1 VKQSRFKQI
10 VSEELAL
17 SRVGLREGYNATEH
31 VAQGCRAVLDSL
43 TSVLAQLATLEEDL
57 KERVPDLASEFSTS
71 YDMIRAEMQ
80 RLAGV
85 YKKLK

>member
-1 VKQSRFKQI
+1 MKQSRFKQI
-10 VSEELAL
+10 ISEELAL
-17 SRVGLREGYNATEH
+17 SRVGLREGHSSTEY
-31 VAQGCRAVLDSL
+31 AAKCCRTVLDSL
-43 TSVLAQLATLEEDL
+43 TNVMAQLATLEDDI
-57 KERVPDLASEFSTS
+57 KERTPDLASELNTS